1 MYQIVPLLGVYK
13 RVRGLDKRATIC
25 HFGPVSSTFSWRS
38 MMALVAHLAEL
49 TEKHRVLKRKIE
61 DEVAR
66 PGSDD
71 LEIHRLK
78 VEKLKIKDEIARLQ
92 EEEVRH

>member
-1 MYQIVPLLGVYK
+1 
-13 RVRGLDKRATIC
+13 
-25 HFGPVSSTFSWRS
+25 
-38 MMALVAHLAEL
+38 MALVAHLSAL
-49 TEKHRVLKRKIE
+49 AEKHRVLKRKIE
-61 DEVAR
+61 NEVAR

-92 EEEVRH
+92 QDETRH

>member
-1 MYQIVPLLGVYK
+1 
-13 RVRGLDKRATIC
+13 
-25 HFGPVSSTFSWRS
+25 

-49 TEKHRVLKRKIE
+49 AEKHRVLNRKIE
-61 DEVAR
+61 NEVAR

-71 LEIHRLK
+71 LDIHRLK

-92 EEEVRH
+92 DGEVRH

>member
-1 MYQIVPLLGVYK
+1 
-13 RVRGLDKRATIC
+13 
-25 HFGPVSSTFSWRS
+25 
-38 MMALVAHLAEL
+38 MALGAHLAEL
-49 TEKHRVLKRKIE
+49 AEKHRILKRKIE
-61 DEVAR
+61 EEVAR

-92 EEEVRH
+92 QEEVRH